1 MLQFESSLN
10 SFIIA
15 GQGVQMSKDERILG
29 ANQHFRGPAF
39 GNQHVHTARR
49 SVQNKR
55 NRAAGGDPV
64 KLR

>member
-29 ANQHFRGPAF
+29 ANQHLRGPAF
-39 GNQHVHTARR
+39 GNQHVHTAWR

-55 NRAAGGDPV
+55 NRAACGDPV